1 MLGGDQVPVEVLI
14 IKEQET
20 AIHEGNIKDA
30 SLKRCSYRDVDGLE
44 AQSLPQAQ
52 STLYN
57 EKTVCQHLIV
67 KKRVTL
73 TFPKRSVQMPV
84 TYRLA
89 KDYNVAA
96 NIIRA
101 QVAPNQ
107 IGKLVVELS
116 GDIDQLDA
124 ALDWMRSQDIGVS
137 FASREIMID
146 EDTCVH
152 CGLCTGVCPTEAL
165 TLDPQSFKL
174 TFTRSRCIVCEQ
186 CIPTC
191 PVQAIS
197 TNF

>member
-1 MLGGDQVPVEVLI
+1 M
-14 IKEQET
+14 
-20 AIHEGNIKDA
+20 
-30 SLKRCSYRDVDGLE
+30 
-44 AQSLPQAQ
+44 
-52 STLYN
+52 
-57 EKTVCQHLIV
+57 
-67 KKRVTL
+67 
-73 TFPKRSVQMPV
+73 VQMPI

-89 KDYNVAA
+89 KDFNIAA

-107 IGKLVVELS
+107 VGKVVVELS

-124 ALDWMRSQDIGVS
+124 ALDWMRSQDINIS
-137 FASREIMID
+137 LANREILID

-165 TLDPQSFKL
+165 TLDPKTFML
-174 TFTRSRCIVCEQ
+174 AFTRSRCIVCEQ
-186 CIPTC
+186 CVPTC

>member
-1 MLGGDQVPVEVLI
+1 
-14 IKEQET
+14 
-20 AIHEGNIKDA
+20 
-30 SLKRCSYRDVDGLE
+30 
-44 AQSLPQAQ
+44 
-52 STLYN
+52 
-57 EKTVCQHLIV
+57 V

-73 TFPKRSVQMPV
+73 TFPKRAVQMPV

-89 KDYNVAA
+89 KDFNVAA

-124 ALDWMRSQDIGVS
+124 AIEWMRSLHIHVS
-137 FASREIMID
+137 QSVAEIVID
-146 EDTCVH
+146 RDSCVD

-165 TLDPQSFKL
+165 TLDPQTYRL

-191 PVQAIS
+191 PVEAIS
-197 TNF
+197 INL